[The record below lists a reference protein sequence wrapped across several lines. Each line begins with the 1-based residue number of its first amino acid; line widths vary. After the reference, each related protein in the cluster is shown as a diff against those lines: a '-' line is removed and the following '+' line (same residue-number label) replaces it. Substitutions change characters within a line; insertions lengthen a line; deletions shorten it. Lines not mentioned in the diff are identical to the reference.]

1 VVELLGESA
10 TARLE
15 KGLLTVTQNGQK
27 LGELKRVERKSPT
40 LDAPPPE
47 NAIVLF
53 SKSKTDGF
61 ANVKVTADG
70 LLQPGVTSQQKLGSG
85 TLHLEFRVPYQ
96 PQDRGQGRGNSG
108 CYVQGRYEVQIL
120 DSFGLDSKDNDCGGI
135 YSVSAPALN
144 MSYPPLAWQT
154 YDIDFVAARYDAQGQ
169 LIAAPRI
176 TVRHN
181 GVVIHRDVE
190 LKKVT
195 PGGVEADGPGPGP
208 LHLQDHGNPVRFR
221 NIWFQPRN

>member
-1 VVELLGESA
+1 LDLDSLRAYRAADHLPPQRILYELPGA
-10 TARLE
+10 NDAP
-15 KGLLTVTQNGQK
+15 LLTG
-27 LGELKRVERKSPT
+27 VER
-40 LDAPPPE
+40 
-47 NAIVLF
+47 
-53 SKSKTDGF
+53 
-61 ANVKVTADG
+61 
-70 LLQPGVTSQQKLGSG
+70 